1 MTNWVDGLT
10 YIKDP
15 DAVLDYPFDWSDWL
29 ETSDTIASYV
39 ITVASGLTLDSDSNT
54 TTAVVPWLS
63 GGTAGTTYTVA
74 CSITTADGRT
84 DERTINI
91 SVENQ

>member
-1 MTNWVDGLT
+1 MTDWVNGLT
-10 YIKDP
+10 YTKDP
-15 DAVLDYPFDWSDWL
+15 DAVLDYPFYWSDWL
-29 ETSDTIASYV
+29 ETGDTIASYV
-39 ITVASGLTLDSDSNT
+39 ITVASGLTLDSDTNT
-54 TTAVVPWLS
+54 TTAVVVWLS

-74 CSITTADGRT
+74 CRITTADGRT